1 MSGPVLKA
9 PRSLGVRGSTL
20 WLELQ
25 GEYEFDPHEDELLL
39 ETCRALDV
47 IDALAASIEVDG
59 VMLIGSQGQSVLNG
73 AVAELR
79 QQQAAFARLAS
90 QLNLTDADLGTA
102 ISARSAASRAAAQ
115 KRWRDKKRGQ
125 RA

>member
-1 MSGPVLKA
+1 MTGPNLKA
-9 PRSLGVRGSTL
+9 PDTLGPRGSTL

-25 GEYEFDPHEDELLL
+25 GEYEFDPHEEELLL

-47 IDALAASIEVDG
+47 IDALAKSVGTDG

-79 QQQAAFARLAS
+79 QQQAAFARLAA
-90 QLNLTDADLGTA
+90 QLNLTDADLGSVL
-102 ISARSAASRAAAQ
+102 SARSAARRASAQ
-115 KRWRDKKRGQ
+115 KQWRDKKRDQ